1 MFCFDCGKFARLSV
15 LIDGFL
21 FRRHAVN
28 LCFHKQLI
36 TNTLN
41 ILFFED
47 SIVVNANLPHFRLIK
62 FFIFL
67 FILSNLYLNFRQNKA
82 PNESLHPGH

>member
-41 ILFFED
+41 ILFLK
-47 SIVVNANLPHFRLIK
+47 IQLL
-62 FFIFL
+62 
-67 FILSNLYLNFRQNKA
+67 
-82 PNESLHPGH
+82 